1 MKFGYFDDVNREYVI
16 NTPKTP
22 YPWINYL
29 GNEDFFGLISNTSG
43 GYCFYKDAKLRRIT
57 RYRYNNVPVD
67 DGGRYFYIYDN
78 GDVWSHTWKPV
89 KKELSFYE
97 CRHGLGYS
105 KFAGERNNIR
115 VDQLFFVPLE
125 FNGEVHQIT
134 IKNTGDNDKAVKLF
148 SFVEF
153 CLWNASDDSE
163 NFQRNFSTGEVE
175 VEGSVIY
182 HKTEYKER
190 RNHYAFYSVNSKIV
204 GFDTDR
210 DSFVGLYN
218 GFSEPQAVL
227 NGQATNS
234 VASGW
239 APIASH
245 QINIDLKPGEEK
257 TITFILGYVEN
268 KQEEKWESKGVI
280 NKTKA
285 KDMINKFK
293 TEADVSKAFEELK
306 SYWDKLLNNY
316 TLKSDD
322 EKLNRMVNIWNP
334 YQCMITFNMSRSASY
349 FESGID
355 NDNFLNSQAY
365 VVHTVDNQNQNQ
377 PQITNNQ
384 NAPLYNLV

>member
-1 MKFGYFDDVNREYVI
+1 MI
-16 NTPKTP
+16 
-22 YPWINYL
+22 
-29 GNEDFFGLISNTSG
+29 
-43 GYCFYKDAKLRRIT
+43 
-57 RYRYNNVPVD
+57 
-67 DGGRYFYIYDN
+67 
-78 GDVWSHTWKPV
+78 
-89 KKELSFYE
+89 
-97 CRHGLGYS
+97 
-105 KFAGERNNIR
+105 
-115 VDQLFFVPLE
+115 
-125 FNGEVHQIT
+125 
-134 IKNTGDNDKAVKLF
+134 KLF

-190 RNHYAFYSVNSKIV
+190 RNHYAFYSVNSKID

-210 DSFVGLYN
+210 DLFVGLYN

-257 TITFILGYVEN
+257 TLIFILGYVEN

-349 FESGID
+349 FESGIGRGMGFRD
-355 NDNFLNSQAY
+355 SNQDLLGF
-365 VVHTVDNQNQNQ
+365 VH
-377 PQITNNQ
+377 QIPERARQRIIDIASTQ
-384 NAPLYNLV
+384 FKDGGCYH